1 MNKTLLL
8 ISTFNQLEYTKKC
21 FLSIPDIEN
30 LDTVFVDDHSNED
43 TLDFFKSNNIN
54 FITKDV
60 GKGLTDSWNIGY
72 RIFKDKYKKLIIS
85 NNDVIFNKVSISN
98 LIKHLDSHTLCCPM
112 SSKRGAGHNSKH
124 QDIGLYYRDLSDIS
138 SLELRHWEITDR
150 LKNHSVKAMSI
161 FNGFCFGVNRDIIH
175 NEYDKE
181 HLFNPSMINVG
192 QEEDLK
198 NRLKHKP
205 VVCLDSFIF
214 HFKAVTVPSC
224 GWENGLDR
232 RNFLHRL
239 HK

>member
-30 LDTVFVDDHSNED
+30 LDTVFVDDHSDED
-43 TLDFFKSNNIN
+43 TLDFFKSNNVN
-54 FITKDV
+54 FITKEV
-60 GKGLTDSWNIGY
+60 GTGLTDSWNIGY
-72 RIFKDKYKKLIIS
+72 RLFKDKYSKLIIS
-85 NNDVIFNKVSISN
+85 NNDVIFNKISVSN
-98 LIKHLDSHTLCCPM
+98 LIKHLDNHTLCCPM
-112 SSKRGAGHNSKH
+112 SSKRGAGHNARY
-124 QDIGLYYRDLSDIS
+124 QDVQLYYNDLGSAPS
-138 SLELRHWEITDR
+138 SELYQCKVVDK
-150 LKNHSVKAMSI
+150 LNNNSAKYMPI

-175 NEYDKE
+175 SEYDKD

-192 QEEDLK
+192 QEQDLQF
-198 NRLKHKP
+198 RLKEKA

-224 GWENGLDR
+224 GWENGVDR